1 MFINTFSI
9 CSSMCGIIGVCHDA
23 NASTKVLTALALM
36 KNRGRDGVGIASA
49 NKVYY
54 AKKAQDI
61 QEVTSSLV
69 LGHTLHAI
77 VGHVP
82 QPLQDSLNNAT
93 LTSNCE
99 IYNWEELNVKYSAGA
114 TNDAQ
119 FLLWFLTAFGV
130 EKISLLDGVYAFAYL
145 KDTTLTLARDILG
158 VKPLFYSHTL
168 DSFAFCSEQKVLEN
182 MGYIDIK
189 ELNPRQFLVYD
200 TKNHTIQFKKREF
213 FSIIPEHT
221 ISHSTIKSELAALL
235 ESAIQKRIPSENK
248 KIGLLFSGGIDS
260 TFIAHTLKKLGVD
273 FTCYTTVLDTHTAI
287 PEDLIYAQKVA
298 KELNLTL
305 RIRKISLKEIK
316 PYLKKIV
323 PLIEDTN
330 VVKVGVALTFYLAA
344 EMAKEDGCKV
354 LFSGLGS
361 EEIFAGYERHKK
373 SENIN
378 KECISGLLKMYER
391 DLYRDDVISM
401 DNSLELRVPF
411 LDSALVSYALK
422 IPPQLKIVN
431 GVTKYI
437 LREIALSQGIS
448 TEFAMRKKKA
458 AQYGSRIDNALG
470 RLAKQDGQKQKSQ
483 YLAQFYPSHNLK
495 LGVLFSSGK
504 DSNYATY
511 IMKKQ
516 NYDISCLITLKSENP
531 DSYMFQSVGV
541 DMAKL
546 QSQALDIPLLIQET
560 KGVKEEELKDLHTV
574 LAKAK
579 QEYNIDGVVT
589 GAMFSVY
596 QRDRIEKMC
605 DSIGLK
611 IFSPLWHKTQEVE
624 MRELLQLGFKVILV
638 KIAADGLDVSW
649 LGRKIS
655 QEMLLDLQ
663 KLHEKNKINV
673 AFEGGEA
680 ESVVLDSPLYK
691 KRIQIIETE
700 KIMDSSC
707 SGYLLIKK
715 AKLVDK

>member
-1 MFINTFSI
+1 
-9 CSSMCGIIGVCHDA
+9 MCGIIGVCHDV
-23 NASTKVLTALALM
+23 NASKKVMQALALL
-36 KNRGRDGVGIASA
+36 KNRGRDGVGIAT
-49 NKVYY
+49 NDKVYY
-54 AKKAQDI
+54 AKNVQGI
-61 QEVTSSLV
+61 QGIDSSIV

-82 QPLQDSLNNAT
+82 QPLQDSSNNVT

-99 IYNWEELNVKYSAGA
+99 IYNWEELNVKYNAGA
-114 TNDAQ
+114 KNDTQ

-145 KDTTLTLARDILG
+145 KGTTLTIARDIIG

-182 MGYIDIK
+182 IGYVDIK

-213 FSIIPEHT
+213 FSVVPEHT
-221 ISHSTIKSELAALL
+221 ISHSQIKIELAKLL
-235 ESAIQKRIPSENK
+235 ESSIQKRIPAENK

-260 TFIAHTLKKLGVD
+260 TFIAHTLQKLGVD
-273 FTCYTTVLDTHTAI
+273 FTCYTTVLDTQTAI
-287 PEDLIYAQKVA
+287 PEDLIYAEKVA
-298 KELNLTL
+298 KEFNLTH

-373 SENIN
+373 SDNIN

-411 LDSALVSYALK
+411 LDSTLVEYSLK
-422 IPPQLKIVN
+422 IPQQFKIVN

-448 TEFAMRKKKA
+448 SEFAMRKKKA
-458 AQYGSRIDNALG
+458 AQYGSRIDNAIG
-470 RLAKQDGQKQKSQ
+470 RLAKKDGKKKKSE
-483 YLAQFYPSHNLK
+483 YLTQFYPSHNLK

-516 NYDISCLITLKSENP
+516 NYDISCLITLHSENP
-531 DSYMFQSVGV
+531 HSYMFQSVGV

-546 QSQALDIPLLIQET
+546 QSQTLDIPLLIQKT
-560 KGVKEEELKDLHTV
+560 KGIKEEELKDLHTALV
-574 LAKAK
+574 NAK
-579 QEYNIDGVVT
+579 QEYKIDGVVT

-596 QRDRIEKMC
+596 QRDRIEKVC
-605 DSIGLK
+605 DSLGLK

-624 MRELLQLGFKVILV
+624 MRELLQLGFSLV
-638 KIAADGLDVSW
+638 FVVIAAQGLDSSW
-649 LGRKIS
+649 LGREITLNDV
-655 QEMLLDLQ
+655 E
-663 KLHEKNKINV
+663 KLAKLRDTIGLNC
-673 AFEGGEA
+673 AGEGGEF
-680 ESVVLDSPLYK
+680 ESVVLDGPLFSK
-691 KRIQIIETE
+691 KIILDKISIVEE
-700 KIMDSSC
+700 KEHC
-707 SGYLLIKK
+707 AHVFIKK
-715 AKLVDK
+715 AHLEEKE